1 MTTETKEIGSQIKQ
15 FILDTFPRARQQSL
29 VEDDALL
36 GSNLV
41 DSLGVLEL
49 VTFVE
54 SEFGITVC
62 DDELLPENFQ
72 TIQCIT
78 NFVKSKLEI
87 SNK

>member
-1 MTTETKEIGSQIKQ
+1 MTTETKEISSQVKQ

-41 DSLGVLEL
+41 DSLGVLDL
-49 VTFVE
+49 VAFVE
-54 SEFGITVC
+54 TEFQITVC
-62 DDELLPENFQ
+62 DDELVPENFQ

-78 NFVKSKLEI
+78 NFVKAKLN
-87 SNK
+87 SH